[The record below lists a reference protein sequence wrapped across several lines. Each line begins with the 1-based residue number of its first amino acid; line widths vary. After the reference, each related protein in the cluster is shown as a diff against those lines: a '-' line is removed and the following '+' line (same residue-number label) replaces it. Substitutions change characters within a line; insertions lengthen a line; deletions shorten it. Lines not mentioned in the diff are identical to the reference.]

1 MKLSLPRSLR
11 DPTLIPMVLC
21 LIVVGAL
28 VPQAVTMPGC
38 ALVQR
43 GASPDSVYFDT
54 QEAFIL
60 SVRNL
65 NAARRAGE
73 IGDEDWV
80 NIYLPAINRGNSIL
94 DDMDAARAAG
104 DFDRLNALRLI
115 LDSINTTI
123 DQGGDL

>member
-1 MKLSLPRSLR
+1 MKSIRAL
-11 DPTLIPMVLC
+11 VLC
-21 LIVVGAL
+21 LAL
-28 VPQAVTMPGC
+28 LAAAPAVTVMPGC
-38 ALVQR
+38 ALIQR
-43 GASPDSVYFDT
+43 EATPNAVYFDT

-73 IGDEDWV
+73 IGDDDWV